1 MPTAVYDASL
11 LTRQRRDFTIFTWN
25 KNNQVLVNQGQS
37 ILREQPNTQLATVVT
52 YRHQAWANNTSANG
66 CQCDQPTVSN
76 SGGARSQ
83 NWT

>member
-1 MPTAVYDASL
+1 MPTANYDASL

-52 YRHQAWANNTSANG
+52 YRHQALANNTAPGG
-66 CQCDQPTVSN
+66 CQCEATTLRN
-76 SGGARSQ
+76 SGGDRSQ
-83 NWT
+83 NWG

>member
-1 MPTAVYDASL
+1 MPTANYDASL

-52 YRHQAWANNTSANG
+52 YRQQAWANNTAPDG
-66 CQCDQPTVSN
+66 CQCEATTLRN
-76 SGGARSQ
+76 SGGNMSQ
-83 NWT
+83 NWG

>member
-1 MPTAVYDASL
+1 MPTANYDASL

-52 YRHQAWANNTSANG
+52 YRQQAWANNTAPDG
-66 CQCDQPTVSN
+66 CQCEATTLRD
-76 SGGARSQ
+76 SGGDRSQ
-83 NWT
+83 NWG